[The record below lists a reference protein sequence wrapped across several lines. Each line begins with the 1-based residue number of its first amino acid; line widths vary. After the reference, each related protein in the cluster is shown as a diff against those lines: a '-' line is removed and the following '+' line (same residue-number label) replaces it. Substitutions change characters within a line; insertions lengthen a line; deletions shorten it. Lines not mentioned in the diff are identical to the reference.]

1 MPKMKTNKAV
11 RKRFK
16 LTKKGKLMGTKSFRR
31 HLNVDKSAKQKRQKR
46 GWRIVDPSDVKRLRT
61 MLPYG

>member
-16 LTKKGKLMGTKSFRR
+16 LTKKGKLLGGKSGRR

-46 GWRIVDPSDVKRLRT
+46 GWREIDPADAKRIKV